1 MEELNEEPGFTES
14 NPHSPN
20 CPPSAI
26 IRFRFGSRT
35 IQATGAASDHAHPNV
50 LRLQIHRTLLE
61 RFIQSLFWII
71 SRADGVWLRN
81 RFPEWFLPERI
92 VLKSQKNNWEE
103 EFDQEVAAYNKLHRL
118 QGITIPQLYGLIDY
132 NHTRALI
139 LSDVGGF
146 PLATPQGAVLD
157 KQDLEPLLY
166 HALTSLTELGVC
178 HDDTKLDNFLLVTD
192 EGKDKIMIVD
202 LESADFEL
210 SEEDLA
216 FTAKSKTNWLIRQYR
231 NHLDCMEY
239 DGVRLPKRPL
249 RT

>member
-1 MEELNEEPGFTES
+1 M
-14 NPHSPN
+14 
-20 CPPSAI
+20 
-26 IRFRFGSRT
+26 
-35 IQATGAASDHAHPNV
+35 
-50 LRLQIHRTLLE
+50 
-61 RFIQSLFWII
+61 
-71 SRADGVWLRN
+71 
-81 RFPEWFLPERI
+81 PEGI
-92 VLKSQKNNWEE
+92 VLKCQKNNWEE

-118 QGITIPQLYGLIDY
+118 QGIVIPQLYGLIDY
-132 NHTRALI
+132 DHTRALI

-146 PLATPQGAVLD
+146 SLATPQGAVLD
-157 KQDLEPLLY
+157 KQDLEPLIY

-249 RT
+249 KT